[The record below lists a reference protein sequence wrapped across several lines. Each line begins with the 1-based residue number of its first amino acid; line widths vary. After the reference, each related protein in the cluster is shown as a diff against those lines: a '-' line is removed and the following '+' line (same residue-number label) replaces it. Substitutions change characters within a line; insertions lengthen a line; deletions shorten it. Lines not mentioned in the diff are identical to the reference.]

1 MPAVYEIE
9 LSHKAAKQFHAFAS
23 ELQRR
28 LKTRID
34 SLATDPW
41 PREAVKLQGTK
52 DVYRMRVGDY
62 RIVYQ
67 VLEETETILIARI
80 AHRRDVYR
88 NL

>member
-1 MPAVYEIE
+1 MYEIE
-9 LSHKAAKQFHAFAS
+9 LSHKAAKQFHS
-23 ELQRR
+23 VSVDLQRR

-34 SLATDPW
+34 ALATDPW
-41 PREAVKLQGTK
+41 PREALKLQGAK

-67 VLEETETILIARI
+67 VLEELETIVIARI